1 MQSPIFPSSAQ
12 APGMYSQQP
21 RECIAPPPL
30 NSLSLSFTKFLLPAL
45 AVAISS
51 HAREDDAHSPS
62 RGCPREGSST
72 ERARKDTGG
81 RERRFSCR
89 KSRLSLTKQPA
100 SVTRDVRESD
110 LVMRRHVRA
119 GFVVVA
125 SHDGVELVEKANLV
139 AEQFRG

>member
-1 MQSPIFPSSAQ
+1 MQSPIFPSATQ
-12 APGMYSQQP
+12 ALGMYSQQP
-21 RECIAPPPL
+21 REYIAPPPP

-45 AVAISS
+45 AAAISS
-51 HAREDDAHSPS
+51 RARKDDAHPPS
-62 RGCPREGSST
+62 RGCPRQGSST
-72 ERARKDTGG
+72 EHARKDTRG

-100 SVTRDVRESD
+100 SVTRGVRESD

-125 SHDGVELVEKANLV
+125 SHDGVELMEKANLV